1 VLYYFAAE
9 ESGCCYY
16 ATNDKAGKYFPE
28 KFLVEQWNGESGY
41 YESESALFK
50 DISMRTGMEVN
61 NKEEMGKAIETYN
74 AKNEDNKIYVREFE
88 II

>member
-28 KFLVEQWNGESGY
+28 KFLVEQWNDESGY
-41 YESESALFK
+41 YESESGLFK
-50 DISMRTGMEVN
+50 DISMRTGMGVN
-61 NKEEMGKAIETYN
+61 DQEEMAKAIETYN
-74 AKNEDNKIYVREFE
+74 AKHEDNKIYVREFE